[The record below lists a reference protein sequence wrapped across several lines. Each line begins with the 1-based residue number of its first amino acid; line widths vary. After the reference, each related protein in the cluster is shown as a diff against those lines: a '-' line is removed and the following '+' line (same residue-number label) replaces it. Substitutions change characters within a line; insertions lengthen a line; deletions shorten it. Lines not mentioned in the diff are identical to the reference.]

1 MKTLI
6 KRFIKTRLI
15 EMNLKPTKVVI
26 LQTGLVCEH
35 FINGK
40 INVI

>member
-1 MKTLI
+1 MNGI
-6 KRFIKTRLI
+6 KRFIKTKLVAF
-15 EMNLKPTKVVI
+15 NLKPTKVII

-35 FINGK
+35 FANGK